1 MGVCT
6 TMMIEVFS
14 EGCYLYHKISG
25 LTDVSVQ
32 DIYNIIDNAT
42 LPKSIKKTRSSSIT
56 SLSYKDVIIELMTS
70 NNDNDYAS
78 SYIDIGY
85 RIKRNRKK
93 LVLDIYSSGSSTN
106 GGILSNVQY
115 SKFINN
121 VIEHPAILESMIKNL
136 SYVINK
142 INSNEIQIK
151 NRILL

>member
-14 EGCYLYHKISG
+14 EGDYLYHKISG
-25 LTDVSVQ
+25 ITDGSIQ
-32 DIYNIIDNAT
+32 NIYNIIYNAT
-42 LPKSIKKTRSSSIT
+42 LPKSIKKNRSSSIT
-56 SLSYKDVIIELMTS
+56 SLSYKNVRIELMTS
-70 NNDNDYAS
+70 NNNYAS
-78 SYIDIGY
+78 SYIDIDY
-85 RIKRNRKK
+85 IIKRNRKK
-93 LVLDIYSSGSSTN
+93 LVLNIYSGGSMCS
-106 GGILSNVQY
+106 GILSNVQY
-115 SKFINN
+115 NKFINN

>member
-14 EGCYLYHKISG
+14 EGRYLYHKISG
-25 LTDVSVQ
+25 LTDGSVQ
-32 DIYNIIDNAT
+32 NIYNIIDNAI

-70 NNDNDYAS
+70 SNGYSS
-78 SYIDIGY
+78 SYIDMCY
-85 RIKRNRKK
+85 RLKRNRKK
-93 LVLDIYSSGSSTN
+93 LVLDIYNGDGSIN
-106 GGILSNVQY
+106 GGVLGNVQY

-121 VIEHPAILESMIKNL
+121 VIDHPATLESMIKNL
-136 SYVINK
+136 NYVINK

>member
-6 TMMIEVFS
+6 TMIIEVFS

-25 LTDVSVQ
+25 LTDGSVQ
-32 DIYNIIDNAT
+32 NIYNIIDNAT
-42 LPKSIKKTRSSSIT
+42 LPKSIKKTRSSFIT
-56 SLSYKDVIIELMTS
+56 SLSYKDVIIELMNS
-70 NNDNDYAS
+70 NNDCES
-78 SYIDIGY
+78 SYIEMSY

-93 LVLDIYSSGSSTN
+93 LVLDIYNGGSSTN